1 MLLLW
6 LKIWIF
12 VQSVDKICCVLYN
25 KDIDTISSLWLNILE
40 EGFIC
45 IVEIVGNK

>member
-1 MLLLW
+1 M
-6 LKIWIF
+6 
-12 VQSVDKICCVLYN
+12 YN
-25 KDIDTISSLWLNILE
+25 NKVIDTISSLWLNILE